1 MVVNLL
7 FLPDVVLTEILKYLP
22 GKSLHVCRQ
31 VHSRLNQ
38 KIKELIWANKKILL
52 EFEVPDQK
60 GAGIQLSVD
69 LETVREQRIRKGSK
83 VIIQTLKDRLKECLE
98 ID

>member
-52 EFEVPDQK
+52 EFE
-60 GAGIQLSVD
+60 
-69 LETVREQRIRKGSK
+69 
-83 VIIQTLKDRLKECLE
+83 DRLESNWVSQNHSFSSKDYRKDC
-98 ID
+98 